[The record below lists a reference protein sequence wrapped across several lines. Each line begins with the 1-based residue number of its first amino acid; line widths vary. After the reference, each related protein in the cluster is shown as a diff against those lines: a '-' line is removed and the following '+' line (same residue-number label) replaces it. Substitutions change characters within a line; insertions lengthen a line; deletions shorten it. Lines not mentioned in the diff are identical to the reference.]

1 MTGSTT
7 ELEGRIRAVLEAQT
21 GALVEPYLDA
31 ATIRDAATTPSGVGR
46 RRTAIGLAAAAVV
59 AVVLTGAAVAIALRD
74 DGQSVVTDQAP
85 TTTPITTTTAPGREL
100 GPAPSE
106 TLVESPT
113 ESEPFELGAG
123 ARLLP
128 DPAEWVMVSY
138 TEHPGSDARAE
149 PETTERQA
157 YAFERD
163 GALFVLL
170 VLPIGNDEPPFDP
183 EAAEALYN
191 RHSLYGVTDGVRLG
205 FTALDIDRATF
216 VAAAE
221 SLTVDATG
229 GWSLPGAEVRFAERD
244 VDPPS
249 GGAQVQIGYAPIGPD
264 GVPDLST
271 IVQQIVRRDGLAGL
285 YAELGEASSLGVT
298 RPFELTEAGTGI
310 GTGFVMTGSTP
321 EYALYHRDG
330 FVSSWQT
337 SDARVD
343 ADLAAFVDGLREV
356 AGPEW
361 EAAID
366 GTVDARRRGSNID
379 PDDLVDVP
387 VRSTPRLLLPEPWR
401 PDLVWDESLW
411 TAEERSLAWAQAEL
425 RTGGQPGD
433 DRIWL
438 QTLRR
443 VGSDGPLPDALVE
456 VRRSAIPLDPFTTLG
471 PGEERIEI
479 GSFTGALVTRE
490 DVSYVEAVDGE
501 LSISI
506 VTATLTADE
515 LRSLASAFRLRSAD
529 GASGVDVVGGAFE
542 IEVDEAGPFDA
553 GTGAVTSW
561 VVTWSRGS
569 GSSADY
575 AVVQVG
581 LTNAASFEAG
591 LVNAAAA
598 GAEIAAVDDPAPPGT
613 RLVRPDQGLPDLTW
627 FDAESGASITISG
640 DADTIVDLAAG
651 IRTVDEATWIATMG
665 PHVRPPSAGGN

>member
-7 ELEGRIRAVLEAQT
+7 ELEGRIRAVLEAQA
-21 GALVEPYLDA
+21 GALVEPDLDA
-31 ATIRDAATTPSGVGR
+31 ATIRDAATTPSGIGHR
-46 RRTAIGLAAAAVV
+46 RSAIGLAAAAVA

-85 TTTPITTTTAPGREL
+85 TTTPIMTTTTAADRVL
-100 GPAPSE
+100 GPAPNE
-106 TLVESPT
+106 TIGESPP

-128 DPAEWVMVSY
+128 DPTEWVMVSY
-138 TEHPGSDARAE
+138 TEYPGFYAGAG
-149 PETTERQA
+149 PQTTERQA

-163 GALFVLL
+163 GAPFVLL

-183 EAAEALYN
+183 EAAVASHN

-205 FTALDIDRATF
+205 FTALDVDRATF

-229 GWSLPGAEVRFAERD
+229 GWSLPGAEVRFAGQD
-244 VDPPS
+244 VGPPS
-249 GGAQVQIGYAPIGPD
+249 GGAQVQIEFAPIGPD
-264 GVPDLST
+264 GAPDLST

-298 RPFELTEAGTGI
+298 RPVDLTDAGS
-310 GTGFVMTGSTP
+310 GTGFVITGSTP
-321 EYALYHRDG
+321 EYALYHQDG

-337 SDARVD
+337 SDGGADV
-343 ADLAAFVDGLREV
+343 DLAAFVDGLREV

-411 TAEERSLAWAQAEL
+411 TAEERSLALAQAEL
-425 RTGGQPGD
+425 RTGGQPAD

-443 VGSDGPLPDALVE
+443 VESDGPIPDAVVE
-456 VRRSAIPLDPFTTLG
+456 VRRSATPLDPFATLG

-479 GSFTGALVTRE
+479 GSFTGALVTDD

-515 LRSLASAFRLRSAD
+515 LRSLASALRLRSAD
-529 GASGVDVVGGAFE
+529 GTTGVDVADPAFE
-542 IEVDEAGPFDA
+542 IEVDQAGPFD
-553 GTGAVTSW
+553 G
-561 VVTWSRGS
+561 
-569 GSSADY
+569 
-575 AVVQVG
+575 
-581 LTNAASFEAG
+581 EAG
-591 LVNAAAA
+591 LVASWTVTWTREVGRRFEHAVVRVILTSGASFQADLVKAAAA
-598 GAEIAAVDDPAPPGT
+598 GAEISAIDDPAPPGT

-665 PHVRPPSAGGN
+665 PHVRPPSASGN